1 MFCGASIKQL
11 IRKSMWSDVQLFSAG
26 LNMIVF
32 DQSIVEVLNR
42 YFSENEEFVES
53 ILLANYGFNIK
64 FANFDIQSYERVSAS
79 IGGEICEWN
88 EAPNSGLW
96 GALGRQIARKAV
108 LKDPTLLSIIFES
121 GDSLDFKTKANHYE
135 SVIFT
140 FPPEGETIVMEI
152 F

>member
-1 MFCGASIKQL
+1 
-11 IRKSMWSDVQLFSAG
+11 
-26 LNMIVF
+26 MIVF

-79 IGGEICEWN
+79 ISGEICEWN

>member
-1 MFCGASIKQL
+1 MCSN
-11 IRKSMWSDVQLFSAG
+11 VQLASTG

-32 DQSIVEVLNR
+32 DQSIVDILNR

-64 FANFDIQSYERVSAS
+64 FSSFDIQSYERVLAS
-79 IGGEICEWN
+79 IGGEIYEWN
-88 EAPNSGLW
+88 GAPNSGPW
-96 GALGRQIARKAV
+96 GALGRQIAKKAV
-108 LKDPTLLSIIFES
+108 LKDPTLLSIVFES
-121 GDSLDFKTKANHYE
+121 GDSIDFKTKEIQYE